1 MRERKG
7 DQLARVGAEAWSKP
21 EAGLKEWVRHRRGRN
36 LGLGLRF
43 YGGTLMPE
51 KMVMGGSGSPK
62 EELGIGLGGKAVQQ
76 RYRPRWLWPAI
87 RTMLETGVCRRCNN
101 ALLFKLF
108 IDVNNKR

>member
-1 MRERKG
+1 VGQTSTREK
-7 DQLARVGAEAWSKP
+7 LRVRVEI
-21 EAGLKEWVRHRRGRN
+21 LRG
-36 LGLGLRF
+36 
-43 YGGTLMPE
+43 TPMPE

-62 EELGIGLGGKAVQQ
+62 EELGIGLGCKAVQQ

-108 IDVNNKR
+108 IDVNKKR